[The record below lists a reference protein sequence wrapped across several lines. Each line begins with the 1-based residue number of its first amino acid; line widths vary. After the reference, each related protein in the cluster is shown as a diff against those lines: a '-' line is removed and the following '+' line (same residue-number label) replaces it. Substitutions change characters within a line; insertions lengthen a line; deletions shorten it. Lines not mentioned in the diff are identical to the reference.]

1 VAARPSGMAH
11 FLVGLDLA
19 IGPSQ
24 ELVVV
29 GEPEDPGTRA
39 LLDVAREGYHP
50 RLVVLLRPPGEGGRV
65 AELAPAV
72 RDFAQVGGR
81 PTAYL
86 CRGFVCERPV
96 TEPGELRELLGRT
109 GGREDGRT

>member
-1 VAARPSGMAH
+1 VA
-11 FLVGLDLA
+11 LDFA

-29 GEPEDPGTRA
+29 GDPGRPETRA
-39 LLDVAREGYHP
+39 LLDVARERFHP
-50 RLVVLLRPPGEGGRV
+50 RLVVLHRPPGDGGRIV
-65 AELAPAV
+65 ELAPVV
-72 RDFAQVGGR
+72 RDFSQVDGR

-96 TEPGELRELLGRT
+96 TGPAELRALLARAG
-109 GGREDGRT
+109 